1 MLVLWRFK
9 HLRSFKRDT
18 MKTDV
23 FKSCL
28 VWLIMYLRFCQ
39 WLWFFGIDHSLAV
52 LAGTKIMRIT
62 VENYMS
68 SVVKAYGWWNCK
80 QSLLQTTF
88 CAREKRCSIY
98 ILLICTPK
106 WLRSSRSE
114 ELVTLWFFLFVR
126 IGESLI
132 SFWLLFFLR
141 ISLEYVRNH
150 LLRIPLI
157 DWR

>member
-9 HLRSFKRDT
+9 HIRSFKRDT

-28 VWLIMYLRFCQ
+28 VWLIMYLRFSQ

-68 SVVKAYGWWNCK
+68 SVVKACGWWNCK

-88 CAREKRCSIY
+88 CGREKRCSIY

-114 ELVTLWFFLFVR
+114 ELVTLWFFTVCENWRVLNLF
-126 IGESLI
+126 LTA
-132 SFWLLFFLR
+132 FFLR

-150 LLRIPLI
+150 LLWIPLI